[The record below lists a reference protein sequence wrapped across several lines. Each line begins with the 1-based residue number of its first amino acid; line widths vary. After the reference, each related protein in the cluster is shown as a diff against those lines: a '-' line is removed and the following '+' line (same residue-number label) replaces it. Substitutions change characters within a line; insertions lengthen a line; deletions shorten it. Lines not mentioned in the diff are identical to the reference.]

1 MGWYHASGCDL
12 HYVCEPVIDFRS
24 TPVCLIWSP
33 RRRGSSSVGKVF
45 LMAVNKMQDSK
56 PLYVMPA
63 NILGAQVSHVTR
75 ANILEAEEDTLWG
88 GVLERMNVFEPSSH
102 LPQGPRNRHTS
113 ALLSFSLSQGPEQN
127 TQLYCHFPYP
137 KDRTEHSAKRVY
149 ICRSSPYFL
158 STTNFGDSFDEGK
171 KADLRTKEV
180 LQRTKS

>member
-24 TPVCLIWSP
+24 APVCLIWSP

-127 TQLYCHFPYP
+127 TQQRGCI
-137 KDRTEHSAKRVY
+137 SADQVHTSCPPQTLETPLMRERRL
-149 ICRSSPYFL
+149 I
-158 STTNFGDSFDEGK
+158 
-171 KADLRTKEV
+171 
-180 LQRTKS
+180 